1 MIRKVGENETT
12 YKFHR
17 AIKVD
22 GGASVT
28 VWSSDCGQTHE
39 PPSNLVMKSQRFFV
53 GENMTTHLMN
63 TDGEVSIAFNFFLL
77 YNNAHKSF
85 QKFKRRQQ
93 RENQGRFQF
102 LLTFK
107 W

>member
-63 TDGEVSIAFNFFLL
+63 TDGEVSIAFNFFLASPL
-77 YNNAHKSF
+77 
-85 QKFKRRQQ
+85 QQ
-93 RENQGRFQF
+93 RPQI
-102 LLTFK
+102 LSK
-107 W
+107 I